1 MNGNEDYTAALAVA
15 LRTKTW
21 LLILILLILF
31 GELGMFFLYRY
42 EAAWKPKGV
51 DLLQY
56 CIGLIEFFGVTLA
69 ILLMVDLLL
78 ALNIV
83 LAGGLSGAAGLVRAF
98 IWSAVLL
105 LLLFPWQA
113 FLANAT
119 FTSDAFKIPGVL
131 YTWDELTAR
140 ARWNAASMD
149 FWEVFLRW
157 ARFVAFPIFA
167 VIVLLAVNYHAASR
181 KIAAGDKVGA

>member
-1 MNGNEDYTAALAVA
+1 MEDSEDYAAALSVTLLA
-15 LRTKTW
+15 KTW
-21 LLILILLILF
+21 IIALLFLILL
-31 GELGMFFLYRY
+31 GELALFFAYRY
-42 EAAWKPKGV
+42 ATAWQPKGI
-51 DLLQY
+51 DLLRY

-69 ILLMVDLLL
+69 LLLMVDLLL

-83 LAGGLSGAAGLVRAF
+83 LAGRLGGAAGLVRAL
-98 IWSAVLL
+98 IGGSLLL

-131 YTWDELTAR
+131 YTWNELTIR
-140 ARWNAASMD
+140 ARWDASKMD

-167 VIVLLAVNYHAASR
+167 CLILLVVGHHSRRRSAIVP
-181 KIAAGDKVGA
+181 

>member
-1 MNGNEDYTAALAVA
+1 MNESEDYTAALAVA

-21 LLILILLILF
+21 LVLLILLILL
-31 GELGMFFLYRY
+31 GELAMFFLYRY
-42 EAAWKPKGV
+42 AAAWQPRGV

-56 CIGLIEFFGVTLA
+56 SVGLVEFFGVTLA

-78 ALNIV
+78 AINIV
-83 LAGGLSGAAGLVRAF
+83 LAGRLGGAASLVRALN
-98 IWSAVLL
+98 WSAVLL

-113 FLANAT
+113 FLANAS

-131 YTWDELTAR
+131 YTWNELAAR
-140 ARWNAASMD
+140 GRWDAARMD
-149 FWEVFLRW
+149 FWEVFLHW

-167 VIVLLAVNYHAASR
+167 VIVALGVNYHGSR
-181 KIAAGDKVGA
+181 RTVVEKV